1 MEGAVRIAFGGRR
14 RLHEV
19 YGAEW
24 CTCCLVDN
32 GFRDGGGAEKVVF
45 GRCLIMSR
53 FQGGR

>member
-1 MEGAVRIAFGGRR
+1 VEGAVRIAFGGRR